1 MGTTEEIIQKHGSGE
16 RLEIQGT
23 QELADYI
30 QANTEIEVNYDLPHA
45 MITIPLKKKID
56 ALAALAAAEQSGM
69 EWGQIQT
76 RQDSLDD
83 VFIKLVSEPMGEQGE
98 TAVESG
104 KKRRR

>member
-1 MGTTEEIIQKHGSGE
+1 
-16 RLEIQGT
+16 
-23 QELADYI
+23 
-30 QANTEIEVNYDLPHA
+30 

-104 KKRRR
+104 KKGRR